1 MGSDAVN
8 LSESQLNALCSLLE
22 EDQPAT
28 LQALDHQIAVLG
40 DDDRERL
47 FERLLQSEGHRISIP
62 PALEEFHRTRLE
74 RMFSDWSVSG
84 KEDSQLEE
92 GVFLLASFGYPLD
105 DLSDCVAE
113 LDQMAEELRSRLE
126 GVSEPR
132 DIVRHT
138 AYYLHEELGFK
149 GGRSK
154 YYDPE
159 NCYLNRVL
167 ARREGM
173 PIALSIIYILIGR
186 RLGLSF
192 RGVGMPGHFLLKYEV
207 PDAPI
212 YIDPFDRGKIVSVQ
226 DCADIVRG
234 MGYHFDIRF
243 LKETLDLRVV
253 ERMLNNLIGIFHRE
267 GDEERSRRLV
277 RYREIIQRS

>member
-1 MGSDAVN
+1 MN

-22 EDQPAT
+22 EEHPAA
-28 LQALDHQIAVLG
+28 LQALDRQIAVMG
-40 DDDRERL
+40 DDDQERL
-47 FERLLQSEGHRISIP
+47 FERLSQSEGNQISIP
-62 PALEEFHRTRLE
+62 PSLEEFHRVRLE
-74 RMFSDWSVSG
+74 RAFSTLVVSG
-84 KEDSQLEE
+84 RDGSQLED
-92 GVFLLASFGYPLD
+92 GVFLLASFGYPLE
-105 DLSDCVAE
+105 DLSRCIAD
-113 LDQMAEELRSRLE
+113 LDQMADETRYRLA

-132 DIVRHT
+132 EIVRCMAH
-138 AYYLHEELGFK
+138 YLHEELGFR

-154 YYDPE
+154 YYNPE

-173 PIALSIIYILIGR
+173 PISLSAIYILIGR
-186 RLGLSF
+186 RLDLPL

-212 YIDPFDRGKIVSVQ
+212 YIDPFECGKVVSVQ
-226 DCADIVRG
+226 DCADIVGG

-243 LKETLDLRVV
+243 LKETPDLRVV

-267 GDEERSRRLV
+267 GDEDRSRRLV
-277 RYREIIQRS
+277 RYREIIQRG